1 MLSILFERFLSVA
14 YLGTIYY
21 NGRQRGAVWY
31 SDMFIRQFRYLVAV
45 AEERHFGRAAQRCN
59 VSQPSLSSGIK
70 QLELELGVPI
80 FLRGR
85 GQRFHGLTAEG
96 ERVANWSRGVLAY
109 CDAMRKEIAVM
120 KNDLNG
126 NLRLGAMPSMSPILP
141 WVLQTFR
148 DRYPAVRID
157 VQFVGPE
164 AMKLG
169 LNNFALD
176 AALTYLDKAD
186 LGRKNTLPIYTEQLS
201 LLVPDRPAFQK
212 RKSITWREVAELPLA
227 MLRPSMHE
235 RRFVDQVFRSVGCS
249 PEPRVE
255 SESIL
260 HLMFQV
266 QFTELCTIIPSHFA
280 HAPGLHEGTRVL
292 PIVDPVVSQDVGLFW
307 AEGEI
312 VLPMAYA
319 FVSIVQ
325 ELNKSG
331 KLRRRLAGDKVDF
344 EPASAAKNLKR
355 A

>member
-1 MLSILFERFLSVA
+1 
-14 YLGTIYY
+14 
-21 NGRQRGAVWY
+21 
-31 SDMFIRQFRYLVAV
+31 MFIRQFRYLVAV

-59 VSQPSLSSGIK
+59 VTQPSLSSGIK

-96 ERVANWSRGVLAY
+96 ERVAIWSRGVLAY

-120 KNDLNG
+120 KNDLTG
-126 NLRLGAMPSMSPILP
+126 NLRLGAMPSMSPVLP
-141 WVLQTFR
+141 SVLKTFR
-148 DRYPAVRID
+148 DRHPGVRVD
-157 VQFVGPE
+157 VQFIGNE

-176 AALTYLDKAD
+176 VALTYLDKAD

-201 LLVPDRPAFQK
+201 LLVPDRPEFQK
-212 RKSITWREVAELPLA
+212 RKTITWREAAQLPLA

-235 RRFVDQVFRSVGCS
+235 RRFVDQVFNGVGCA
-249 PEPRVE
+249 PEARVE

-266 QFTELCTIIPSHFA
+266 QFTDLCTIIPSHFA
-280 HAPGLHEGTRVL
+280 HAPGLHQGTRALSLVD
-292 PIVDPVVSQDVGLFW
+292 PIVSQEVGLFW

-312 VLPMAYA
+312 VLPMASA

-325 ELNKSG
+325 QLNKAG
-331 KLRRRLAGDKVDF
+331 KLRKRLAGDHADL
-344 EPASAAKNLKR
+344 EPADATPKKLKR